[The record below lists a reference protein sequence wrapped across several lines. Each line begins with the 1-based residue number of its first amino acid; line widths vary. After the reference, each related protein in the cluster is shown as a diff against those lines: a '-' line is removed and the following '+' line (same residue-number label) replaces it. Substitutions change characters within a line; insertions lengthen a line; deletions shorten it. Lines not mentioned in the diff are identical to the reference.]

1 MANLNIKPAASGDD
15 LILKDGAGNNIVEI
29 DNTNGMVAKDQNG
42 FGIMDVSTNGVRLK
56 NTGGNVL
63 QTVTGNGIHMKDNGG
78 NDLLAVTNTGVVISN
93 AAAPIATINAN
104 GLVMNDADLVAP
116 RVKGY
121 TEAVY
126 ANGNKSAAFDID
138 LSNGN
143 IQTATITSGT
153 FNIGIANALSM
164 PDSSDSI
171 TLVLTDGGAGTVSFV
186 AGAHGGGGNAVK
198 WAGGTAPT
206 LTASGVD
213 ILVFFTP
220 DSGTTF
226 YGFTGG
232 LNFS

>member
-1 MANLNIKPAASGDD
+1 MATLNIKPAASGDD

-29 DNTNGMVAKDQNG
+29 DNANGMVAKDQNG
-42 FGIMDVSTNGVRLK
+42 FGLLDVSTNGVRLK
-56 NTGGNVL
+56 NTAGNVL
-63 QTVTGNGIHMKDNGG
+63 EEVTGSGVNIKDTSG
-78 NDLLAVTNTGVVISN
+78 NNLVAVSNSGVVLSN

-104 GLVMNDADLVAP
+104 GLVMDDADLVGP

-121 TEAVY
+121 TEAVH
-126 ANGNKSAAFDID
+126 ANGSKSAAFDID

-143 IQTATITSGT
+143 IQTVTIASGT
-153 FNIGIANALSM
+153 FNVGITNALSM
-164 PDSSDSI
+164 PNSSDSV
-171 TLVLTDGGAGTVSFV
+171 TLVITDGGAGTVSFV
-186 AGAHGGGGNAVK
+186 AGAHGGGGNAVR

-226 YGFTGG
+226 YGFAGG